1 MTDNDARFPE
11 CEKCRAMA
19 KNRCPMRLHNQ
30 YAIKRMIQRAAEAT
44 PAAGNLP
51 TCPYVNAQIE
61 TFIKLAREVDA

>member
-1 MTDNDARFPE
+1 
-11 CEKCRAMA
+11 MA